1 MTGFFNRIG
10 RSAIVLLL
18 FCNAGL
24 AAAQPVSE
32 LMRAD
37 GVLEKIDSEY
47 NSIIVE
53 KSGSVIS
60 LNFGYRNMRYT
71 ESAIDWNKRSELIVP
86 YTRYMSVALAYCQ
99 GKLSRIGMVGL
110 GGGRTITYLTDS
122 LPDAMADV
130 AELDPSVIDVAKRY
144 FGTASSPRL
153 RIHAAD
159 GRVFFSR
166 TRQKYDAIL
175 LDAYR
180 GPFVPFHLTTKEF
193 YQLVKNRL
201 NAGGVVAQNV
211 EPSTMFFDSVYLTM
225 KSVFDQV
232 EAFEADGNIVL
243 VGYSGKRLSDEDL
256 AHAARKSQDRYK
268 PKYDLRELVKSRRE
282 VNVDR
287 SAKILTDDFAPVEN
301 LKVIKRHNE
310 KHE

>member
-1 MTGFFNRIG
+1 MTGSFNRIARG
-10 RSAIVLLL
+10 AMALL
-18 FCNAGL
+18 FFFSAGL
-24 AAAQPVSE
+24 AAAQPDAA

-37 GVLEKIDSEY
+37 GVIEQIDSEY

-71 ESAIDWNKRSELIVP
+71 ESAIDWNRRSELIVP

-99 GKLSRIGMVGL
+99 GDLTRIGMVGL

-122 LPDAMADV
+122 LPNVVADV
-130 AELDPSVIDVAKRY
+130 AELDPSVIDVAKHY

-153 RIHAAD
+153 KIHAQD
-159 GRVFFSR
+159 GRVFLSR
-166 TRQKYDAIL
+166 ARQKYDAIL

-193 YQLVKNRL
+193 YRLVKDRL

-243 VGYSGKRLSDEDL
+243 VGYSGKRLSDADL
-256 AHAARKSQDRYK
+256 ANAAKKSQDRYK
-268 PKYDLRELVKSRRE
+268 LRYDLRELAKSRRA

-301 LKVIKRHNE
+301 LKVIRRHNE
-310 KHE
+310 KRE